1 MPRTKTMPKSGTAA
15 FLSRAID
22 ASSLTHR
29 EVARR
34 AGFARPNVISMMK
47 AGEMKVPIDRIPGL
61 AAALGVSPFDFIRIA
76 MEEYQPQVWE
86 VLTKTLGAP
95 LTKNEE
101 MLICALD
108 LADPDEV
115 IEFDDPVGRLILS
128 VLEHLEREARTRRG
142 LPPRDASED
151 A

>member
-1 MPRTKTMPKSGTAA
+1 
-15 FLSRAID
+15 
-22 ASSLTHR
+22 
-29 EVARR
+29 
-34 AGFARPNVISMMK
+34 MMK

-76 MEEYQPQVWE
+76 MEEYQPEVWE

-95 LTKNEE
+95 LTKTEE
-101 MLICALD
+101 MLIFALD
-108 LADPDEV
+108 LADPEEV
-115 IEFDDPVGRLILS
+115 IEFDDPTGRLVVS
-128 VLEHLEREARTRRG
+128 VFEYLEQEARMRKG